1 MSKQN
6 LNYEDGIPEE
16 VLWNPETNSFMKRS
30 LFPGKWIPAR
40 ISVWDADNSKYQY
53 RPGRDR
59 TYQEAMK
66 SISGNSTPGDRSER
80 QDYRDSRGN
89 FSLSMLSEGDRTK
102 DRPDTGNAGQ
112 SSAREAAQVPLSQDN
127 KKSEKYYGWDV
138 LTKSP
143 LLSTFVV
150 PDPPRPRSGLE
161 YSAGEGPLGQE
172 ELERRRADKEP
183 GGFEDQ
189 VAKVLES
196 ERGYVNSRYD
206 RGGATNHGIS
216 SSTWNAFAKKH
227 IGVEPTVENLKKLT
241 PEGAKKIYREEF
253 WKPSRAGEIDDQ
265 AALFRFLYKFRSRCG
280 CKKSAT
286 GNQSTGW
293 SGRCRWFYRP
303 GNDRGVES
311 ASESRRDL

>member
-40 ISVWDADNSKYQY
+40 ISVWDADNPKYQY

-112 SSAREAAQVPLSQDN
+112 SPARDAAQVPLSQDT
-127 KKSEKYYGWDV
+127 KKNEKYYGWDV

-196 ERGYVNSRYD
+196 EGGYVNSRYD

-216 SSTWNAFAKKH
+216 SSTWNAFAKK
-227 IGVEPTVENLKKLT
+227 T
-241 PEGAKKIYREEF
+241 Y
-253 WKPSRAGEIDDQ
+253 
-265 AALFRFLYKFRSRCG
+265 RCG
-280 CKKSAT
+280 TDSGKSEEAYT
-286 GNQSTGW
+286 
-293 SGRCRWFYRP
+293 
-303 GNDRGVES
+303 
-311 ASESRRDL
+311 